1 MNLYIILLCT
11 HTHTNAIM
19 RFAEFI
25 QKYLKGMLHCIY
37 FILHSILFYAR
48 FHLCFML
55 DSIYFIFHSIPFF
68 ILYICVYAKVRFDEF
83 VFYSTVPNIY
93 SIIVFM
99 CCVFLCN
106 IQQLL
111 STYLQIFTIIHFYQH
126 LQIYISKYTYLH
138 IYIVS

>member
-1 MNLYIILLCT
+1 MNSYIILSCT
-11 HTHTNAIM
+11 HTYTIAIMRFDEFVYYLLCTPIHTNAIM

-55 DSIYFIFHSIPFF
+55 DSIYFIFHFIPFF
-68 ILYICVYAKVRFDEF
+68 ILYICVYAKLRFDEF
-83 VFYSTVPNIY
+83 VFYSTVSNIY

-106 IQQLL
+106 I
-111 STYLQIFTIIHFYQH
+111 
-126 LQIYISKYTYLH
+126 
-138 IYIVS
+138 